1 MPDSL
6 LTPIPKHGPRVVTR
20 IYHMNLRELL
30 LAHLR
35 DPHYQPANEFELSS
49 RLGLNKKQRAML
61 AHEVRLALKSGNY
74 LRAANG
80 RISPRGANAEQPRAP
95 EKRPVFTPT
104 RRGPGFPVTP
114 TPETYS
120 SRPTTGG
127 AKVPPRATAPA
138 KSPASAASPA
148 PSRGPA
154 RSASLAPTRAP
165 ARSASPAPTRAPTRA
180 ASPAPAPATSP
191 ARAAS
196 PAPARAPKVVAEPK
210 LGKGELLGRIQFRA
224 GGSAFVVRDAVL
236 GEDAQPA
243 LQVFPEDTGV
253 ALPGDRV
260 LAREFPGRKGRRP
273 GEKIGAVIR
282 VLARE
287 RDTIVGNL
295 RKGRREFVVQPDDPR
310 FSYEIAVGDP
320 AKSGLSP
327 IPKEGDKV
335 VIKLGEWNHRA
346 DALTGTITSRL
357 GRTHE
362 PRAELL
368 GIFLKHNLATEFP
381 SDVEREAALIPDRV
395 LPSELPG
402 RLDYRAKVVFTI
414 DPDDAKDFDDALSY
428 EPLDGGEVRVG
439 IHIADVSTY
448 VHPGTAI
455 DREAQRRGNSTYLVG
470 VVIPMLPE
478 KLSNG
483 LCSLVEAQDR
493 LCKAVFLT
501 FAKNGRLRDT
511 TYANTV
517 IRSRKRL
524 TYKQAYAFMF
534 EDDLAK
540 IRALPLPA
548 KHQTGSTG
556 RALRDLTDAELHDL
570 QTWCRALWK
579 IAARLRKD
587 RMANGSLDLDMPETK
602 IFVDEKGYADR
613 LEKITH
619 DESHQ
624 LIEEFMLAANEAV
637 ARLSRTHQLPSLYRV
652 HDEPDAEKLEE
663 FRGLLDSFDI
673 PVGDLSVRAE
683 IVKLLVILAAHPQ
696 GYTLRTQLLRSLK
709 KAAYRATP
717 DGHYGLAKNDYTHF
731 TSPIRRYA
739 DLVVHRVFDTYLE
752 KHAGHAIPPARNA
765 RYDLSRIQAL
775 GEHISLTEISSAE
788 AERESVKIKL
798 LEFFERE
805 LDKSPRTPF
814 LAVITDVRPNGFF
827 IELVE
832 SMTFGFIS
840 TNALTP
846 DRYVPTDD
854 GTMLVG
860 RKTKKKFA
868 LNGRL
873 TVVVDK
879 VDRFKRLIDFRP
891 AD

>member
-80 RISPRGANAEQPRAP
+80 RISPRGANAEQPSTP

-120 SRPTTGG
+120 SRPMTGG

-148 PSRGPA
+148 PSRATA
-154 RSASLAPTRAP
+154 RSAASRAP
-165 ARSASPAPTRAPTRA
+165 MHAASPAPTRAPTRA
-180 ASPAPAPATSP
+180 ASPRRTTSP

-196 PAPARAPKVVAEPK
+196 PAPARAPKAVAEPK

-327 IPKEGDKV
+327 VPKEGDKV

-637 ARLSRTHQLPSLYRV
+637 ARLTRTHQLPSLYRV

-840 TNALTP
+840 TNALTD
-846 DRYVPTDD
+846 DRYVPADD

-873 TVVVDK
+873 SVVVDK